1 MLVEK
6 DKNMDLKQALQ
17 LAADAQPIRV
27 DASTIDNVRTKSL
40 LNLYNSKFNVFLP
53 MVTTINSNVIMAY
66 NLSFE

>member
-27 DASTIDNVRTKSL
+27 DASTIDDVRTKSL